1 MPYDEKYREEKHRP
15 SETAHNLI
23 IESRGR
29 ASVSGV
35 TDVESF
41 DENEIIMAT
50 AMGTL
55 FLRGSELR
63 IEKLSLDTGDVAVE
77 GSIDKMEYEDS
88 PASRDGGFLR
98 RLFR

>member
-1 MPYDEKYREEKHRP
+1 MPYEEKYKAA
-15 SETAHNLI
+15 ETAHNLI
-23 IESRGR
+23 VESRGR
-29 ASVSGV
+29 AAVSGV

-50 AMGTL
+50 TMGAL
-55 FLRGSELR
+55 FLRGTGLR

-77 GSIDKMEYEDS
+77 GAIDKIEYEDS
-88 PASRDGGFLR
+88 AREREGGFFR